1 MANYYYTS
9 ERNVQIVISLL
20 KQYGIRKIIVS
31 PGATNV
37 TFVASVMQ
45 DAFFELYSCVDER
58 SAAYMACGMAAESGE
73 AVVIS
78 CTGATASRNY
88 LPGLTEAYYRKLPVI
103 AITST
108 QNPLRIGN
116 LIAQVIDRSTIQNDV
131 SIYSFLAESIHDAE
145 SERACVIGINKAL
158 HLATSANSGPVH
170 INLQTQYSS
179 DYSVQQLP
187 VAPKIGFY
195 QHGVILPDIPKG
207 RIGIF
212 IGSHR
217 PFTQEE
223 TEAIDVF
230 CGSYDAVVFCDH
242 TSGYKGRYRFLGALL
257 ASQVNCDYAQLKMEL
272 CIHIGEV
279 SGDYPS
285 QTIVGKSATIWR
297 VSLDGEP
304 RDTFKKLSAVFQMTP
319 KEFFSYYTKK
329 DGGSNRALF
338 LQGCRDEYQRIYDA
352 IPDGLPFS
360 NIWIAKQLSSLLP
373 ENSIL
378 HLGILNSLRSWN
390 LFDVHPSIQ
399 EYCNV
404 GGFGIDGCMSS
415 LIGASL
421 VHSDKLYFGVLG
433 DLAYFYD
440 MNAMGS
446 RHIGKNLRI
455 LVVNNGRG
463 MEFRNYNHHASVF
476 GEETDNYIAA
486 ARHYGNQSSTLLK
499 HYAEDLGFSYIT
511 ATDKESFQKNLST
524 FISTIVDK
532 PIIFEVFTNCEDEN
546 QALYNVCHIKQMEGK
561 QKLKEDVRKMIGD
574 NGVAAIKRILK
585 R

>member
-1 MANYYYTS
+1 MENYYYTS
-9 ERNVQIVISLL
+9 ERNAQIVISLL
-20 KQYGIRKIIVS
+20 KQYGIKRIIVS

-37 TFVASVMQ
+37 TFVASVMH
-45 DAFFELYSCVDER
+45 DSFFELYSCVDER

-108 QNPLRIGN
+108 QNPLRIGH

-131 SIYSFLAESIHDAE
+131 SIFSFMAESIHDAE
-145 SERACVIGINKAL
+145 SERACVLGINKAL
-158 HLATSANSGPVH
+158 HLATSANGGPVH

-179 DYSVQQLP
+179 DYSVKELP

-195 QHGVILPDIPKG
+195 QHGDVFSEIPKG

-212 IGSHR
+212 IGSHK

-223 TEAIDVF
+223 TDAIDSF
-230 CGSYDAVVFCDH
+230 CASYDAVVFCDH

-257 ASQVNCDYAQLKMEL
+257 AAQVNCDYGQLKMSL
-272 CIHIGEV
+272 CIHLGEV
-279 SGDYPS
+279 SGDYPT
-285 QTIVGKSATIWR
+285 QTIAGKSATIWR
-297 VSLDGEP
+297 VSQDGEP

-319 KEFFSYYTKK
+319 IEFFSYYAKK
-329 DGGSNRALF
+329 DDCSSSF
-338 LQGCRDEYQRIYDA
+338 LKSCRDEYQRIYDA
-352 IPDGLPFS
+352 IPDELPFS
-360 NIWIAKQLSSLLP
+360 NIWIAKQLSSRLP
-373 ENSIL
+373 EHSIL

-421 VHSDKLYFGVLG
+421 VCPDKLYFGVLG

-455 LVVNNGRG
+455 LVINNGRG
-463 MEFRNYNHHASVF
+463 MEFRNYIHQASIF

-486 ARHYGNQSSTLLK
+486 ARHYGNQSPTLLK
-499 HYAEDLGFSYIT
+499 HYAEDLGFKYIS
-511 ATDKESFQKNLST
+511 ASGKESFQEIMPIFLSK
-524 FISTIVDK
+524 SSDK
-532 PIIFEVFTNCEDEN
+532 PIFFEIFTNCEDEN
-546 QALYNVCHIKQMEGK
+546 QALYDIYHIKQLEGK
-561 QKLKEDVRKMIGD
+561 QKLKEDVKKIVGEKGIRMVNKLFG
-574 NGVAAIKRILK
+574 R
-585 R
+585 